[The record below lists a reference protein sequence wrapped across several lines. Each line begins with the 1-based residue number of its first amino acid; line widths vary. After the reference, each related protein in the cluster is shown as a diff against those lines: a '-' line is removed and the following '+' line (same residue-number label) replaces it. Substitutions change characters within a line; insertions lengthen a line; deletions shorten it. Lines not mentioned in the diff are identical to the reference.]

1 MTARRDPDRL
11 IHDFVLEG
19 AERLHDQVY
28 DAIRADIE
36 RRPQRVVIGPWRMPT
51 LNRLVPLGLG
61 TAAAVVVLAL
71 GARLLGSPGGTVGG
85 PGVGSSPSPAASV
98 AAPSPSAAVAAPSPS
113 ASALAG
119 LPRGSSHVL
128 WNGGGVGMTITIPA
142 AGWDGQPGEGILIK
156 NDSGADPPAGAG
168 MIVFPDHKGWRVPS
182 DPCHWQ
188 STTADTAAATVDALV
203 AALKAQASRA
213 AVAPV
218 AITVGGRAG
227 TSITLHVPN
236 DAALQSCDKQEFCTI
251 VTEAAMDC
259 ARYAQGPG
267 QIDVLWIVK
276 VNGFLVVIDAAHYDP
291 TPPEHVTEMKA
302 IVDSVRFG

>member
-1 MTARRDPDRL
+1 MNAPRDPDRL

-61 TAAAVVVLAL
+61 TAAAVVVLVL
-71 GARLLGSPGGTVGG
+71 GVRLLGSPGGSVGG
-85 PGVGSSPSPAASV
+85 PGVGSSPSPVASV
-98 AAPSPSAAVAAPSPS
+98 AAPSPSASASAW

-119 LPRGSSHVL
+119 LTQGSSHVL
-128 WNGGGVGMTITIPA
+128 WDGGGVGMTVTIPA
-142 AGWDGQPGEGILIK
+142 AGWDGQPGEGLLIK
-156 NDSGADPPAGAG
+156 NESGADPPAGAG
-168 MIVFPDHKGWRVPS
+168 VIVFPEHQGWRVPS

-188 STTADTAAATVDALV
+188 STTPDTAVATVDALV

-213 AVAPV
+213 AAAPV
-218 AITVGGRAG
+218 AITLDGRAG
-227 TSITLHVPN
+227 RSITLHVPN
-236 DAALQSCDKQEFCTI
+236 DTALQKCDSQEFCTI
-251 VTEAAMDC
+251 VTEAATDC

-276 VNGFLVVIDAAHYDP
+276 VDGFLVVIDAAHYDA
-291 TPPEHVTEMKA
+291 TPPEHVTEMEA
-302 IVDSVRFG
+302 IVASVRFG